1 MVLFLYT
8 FVSYTH
14 YNKIDLNWE
23 YVQVGISNKMP
34 TVSANRSPL
43 EQKVLEDTVNA
54 NIESS
59 RKQQRSEIVRTV
71 NHLNRSLDVLAN
83 NGYEE
88 YVQDFCGEIE
98 VENTED
104 WEKLKKAILELD
116 RILKAEKQTLNDKLQ
131 IIHNAD
137 KIFKHV
143 KKNRD
148 LVVRRSKRIRH
159 LTSLKRSIKNNELI

>member
-1 MVLFLYT
+1 MYLIHTTIKLIWDCVP
-8 FVSYTH
+8 V
-14 YNKIDLNWE
+14 D
-23 YVQVGISNKMP
+23 ISNKMP
-34 TVSANRSPL
+34 TVSANRSSTEKNTL
-43 EQKVLEDTVNA
+43 QDILYD
-54 NIESS
+54 NIEYT
-59 RKQQRSEIVRTV
+59 RKQQRTEIVRTV

-83 NGYEE
+83 NGYGD

-137 KIFKHV
+137 KIFKHA
-143 KKNRD
+143 KKNSD

-159 LTSLKRSIKNNELI
+159 LTSLKSSIKNNELI